1 MSACAR
7 NVEPA
12 EPESV
17 QVTVTASLE
26 GNDMTRTTVQ
36 DGGTQVYWETGEEI
50 KVFFRN
56 SIGRFISQNTEL
68 ARTADFTGAFSAV
81 VGSNEGEASSHL
93 IWGLYPFRA
102 DATYDGSSVT
112 TTLPSAQTGRAGSF
126 AKNTNI
132 TIAQSVGLNLAF
144 YNVCGGLRFSLTQEG
159 IKRITFE
166 GNNGE
171 ALAGKIKIAFEDGVP
186 VVSEVVAKDSV
197 LTLTAPNGGTFQTGV
212 WYYLS
217 AIPGTLSGGYK
228 MVFYKE
234 SESAKLTSTS
244 SVRIKRGIFGSL
256 ADADEDLV
264 FKPTG
269 GGDEPNPED
278 AIVFAD
284 EKVRQKLVAAFDANG
299 DGELSYAEAA
309 AVTSGDAVKS
319 AFGAIK
325 TYKSFDEFQY
335 FTGITRV
342 SAGMFENWNVLTSVI
357 LPDNVTYIGS
367 SSFNNCVKLSSI
379 VLPESVTIIGVKAFE
394 GCSGLSSI
402 VIPDGLTS
410 IGQYAFYGCSSLSVI
425 IIPASVTSIWDY
437 AFYGCSSLSSIVI
450 PEGVTSIRSYA
461 FRGCTKLSSIV
472 IPESVT
478 SIGQYAF
485 YGCSSLSSI
494 VIPES
499 LTSIGEGA
507 FSGCS
512 ILGSIV
518 IPEGVTSIENSVFQ
532 GCTGLTSMI
541 IPESV
546 TSIWNYA
553 FYGCS
558 SLSSIV
564 IPESVTS
571 IGEGAFSGCSSL
583 SSIVIPEGVTSISEE
598 AFYGCSSLSS
608 ITIPESVT
616 SIGKSAF
623 SGCSSLS
630 SIVIPESV
638 TSIGQAAFCRCSS
651 LSSIVIPESVT
662 SIGRSV
668 FSGCVGLSSIVIPES
683 VTSIGIDAFS
693 GCTGLSSIV
702 IPESVTSISEEAF
715 YGCTALSSIVI
726 PERVTSIGRY
736 TFWLYSPKQHRH
748 SRARDKYREV
758 YFPWL

>member
-1 MSACAR
+1 MPNMKTRYILLAFAALAMSACAR

-12 EPESV
+12 EPEGV

-197 LTLTAPNGGTFQTGV
+197 LTLTAPGGGTFQTGV

-284 EKVRQKLVAAFDANG
+284 EKVKQKLVAAFDANG

-335 FTGITRV
+335 FTGITGIPG
-342 SAGMFENWNVLTSVI
+342 SMFENWNVLTSVI

-379 VLPESVTIIGVKAFE
+379 VLPEGVTSIGDDAFY
-394 GCSGLSSI
+394 GCTSLSSI
-402 VIPDGLTS
+402 VIPESVTS
-410 IGQYAFYGCSSLSVI
+410 IWNSTFYGCSSLCSVV
-425 IIPASVTSIWDY
+425 IPDGVTSIRNSTFSGCTSLSSIVIPESVTSIGSQAFYGCTSLSSIVIPESVTSIEQYTFQGCTSLSGIVIPESVTSIGRFAFFGCTSLSSIVIPESVTSIGDGAFSGCTSLSSIVIPESVTSIEQLAFSRCTSLNSIVIPESVTSIGQLAFHDCTSLNSIDIPESVTSIGQNAFRGCTSLSSIVIPESVTSIEGY
-437 AFYGCSSLSSIVI
+437 AFYGCTNLSSIVI
-450 PEGVTSIRSYA
+450 PEGVTSIGQDA
-461 FRGCTKLSSIV
+461 FCGCTNLSSIV

-485 YGCSSLSSI
+485 YDCT
-494 VIPES
+494 S
-499 LTSIGEGA
+499 LTSI
-507 FSGCS
+507 
-512 ILGSIV
+512 IV
-518 IPEGVTSIENSVFQ
+518 KPGTPPAGNTRMFYNTNAAPIYVPATSVDAYKAAQYWSDYASRIQ
-532 GCTGLTSMI
+532 A
-541 IPESV
+541 IPES
-546 TSIWNYA
+546 SN
-553 FYGCS
+553 
-558 SLSSIV
+558 
-564 IPESVTS
+564 P
-571 IGEGAFSGCSSL
+571 
-583 SSIVIPEGVTSISEE
+583 
-598 AFYGCSSLSS
+598 
-608 ITIPESVT
+608 
-616 SIGKSAF
+616 
-623 SGCSSLS
+623 
-630 SIVIPESV
+630 
-638 TSIGQAAFCRCSS
+638 
-651 LSSIVIPESVT
+651 
-662 SIGRSV
+662 
-668 FSGCVGLSSIVIPES
+668 
-683 VTSIGIDAFS
+683 
-693 GCTGLSSIV
+693 
-702 IPESVTSISEEAF
+702 
-715 YGCTALSSIVI
+715 
-726 PERVTSIGRY
+726 
-736 TFWLYSPKQHRH
+736 
-748 SRARDKYREV
+748 
-758 YFPWL
+758 